1 MTNNQILVQDIET
14 FATITRLTVA
24 VDEGETVTDRVDQ
37 YFSKNTRWG
46 IVSLDDD
53 ADGEYMAVLLVAAA
67 EGPDY
72 DAVTLDPVPSA
83 DAELEAKLDIMME
96 IDMNDASQDV
106 ILAALAGTID
116 PKALLE
122 EAEQDAQAGCFAASV
137 EKKMIA
143 RDIKKATITQK
154 PRKQRKSKTP
164 KTNTLNKGKTMKNHE
179 ILAAFIS
186 ANPGVTRAVV
196 FSDAGL
202 QGSLRSPAQVTAIAA
217 GDKMET
223 KRWNSCINRFI
234 RKIRRDGTDIQ
245 VVGQGKTATYTI
257 GSPDG
262 QLVLP
267 FDEAADAHNAAII
280 GDESAEVVEAPK
292 VDAKRAEEAPN
303 QNLSFES
310 LLAQLDEDEAT
321 ITSDDQEAFEAAQKM
336 IK

>member
-1 MTNNQILVQDIET
+1 MTTQNQILVQDIET
-14 FATITRLTVA
+14 FATITRLTVD
-24 VDEGETVTDRVDQ
+24 VESGETATERIDQ
-37 YFSKNTRWG
+37 YFSKNANWG
-46 IVSLDDD
+46 IVSLDED
-53 ADGEYMAVLLVAAA
+53 ADGEYMHVMLVAAVD
-67 EGPDY
+67 GPDY
-72 DAVTLDPVPSA
+72 DAVTQEPIVEEAPV
-83 DAELEAKLDIMME
+83 
-96 IDMNDASQDV
+96 V
-106 ILAALAGTID
+106 
-116 PKALLE
+116 LE
-122 EAEQDAQAGCFAASV
+122 EWTATDGRTIITPAAP
-137 EKKMIA
+137 
-143 RDIKKATITQK
+143 K
-154 PRKQRKSKTP
+154 PRKQRKSKN
-164 KTNTLNKGKTMKNHE
+164 TNTNTQSKGKTMKNHE

-196 FSDAGL
+196 FDDAGL

-257 GSPDG
+257 GQPDG

-267 FDEAADAHNAAII
+267 FDEAAEAHNATII
-280 GDESAEVVEAPK
+280 GNESAEVVEDTPK
-292 VDAKRAEEAPN
+292 VDPKRAEEAPN

-321 ITSDDQEAFEAAQKM
+321 ITSDDQAAFEAAQKM

>member
-1 MTNNQILVQDIET
+1 MTTQNQILVQDIET
-14 FATITRLTVA
+14 FATITRLTVD
-24 VDEGETVTDRVDQ
+24 VESGETATERIDQ
-37 YFSKNTRWG
+37 YFQSGAQHRWG
-46 IVSLDDD
+46 IVSLDED
-53 ADGEYMAVLLVAAA
+53 ADGEYMHVMLVAAVD
-67 EGPDY
+67 GPDY
-72 DAVTLDPVPSA
+72 DAVTQEPIPSA
-83 DAELEAKLDIMME
+83 DAELAAKLDIALE
-96 IDMNDASQDV
+96 IDE
-106 ILAALAGTID
+106 
-116 PKALLE
+116 PE
-122 EAEQDAQAGCFAASV
+122 
-137 EKKMIA
+137 
-143 RDIKKATITQK
+143 TITTPVAAAPAK
-154 PRKQRKSKTP
+154 PRKPRKSKN
-164 KTNTLNKGKTMKNHE
+164 TNTNTQSKGKTMKNHE

-186 ANPGVTRAVV
+186 ANPGVTRATV

-257 GSPDG
+257 GQPDG

-267 FDEAADAHNAAII
+267 FDEAAEAHNATII
-280 GDESAEVVEAPK
+280 GNESAEVVEDTPK
-292 VDAKRAEEAPN
+292 VDPKRAKEAPN

-321 ITSDDQEAFEAAQKM
+321 ITSDDQAAFEAAQKM